1 MYLETPGGQA
11 SYAARQLAVYGRLV
25 EPGKVVEKLAG
36 VTLEEVRAAGDKMLS
51 GARATATIGVP
62 AVRAA

>member
-1 MYLETPGGQA
+1 
-11 SYAARQLAVYGRLV
+11 V
-25 EPGKVVEKLAG
+25 K
-36 VTLEEVRAAGDKMLS
+36 AAGAKMLT